1 MGIERDFKDLWEEI
15 RKTNDYL
22 EKIYYERQLTE
33 AEKTPPVAQFR
44 SVTVNSVSQQV
55 LSSNTFRHEVN
66 VINNGPDTVF
76 IAATDQDLD
85 GVSGVT
91 SFVSAISLTNGASIR
106 LRYAGRLCAVAPS
119 GTASVSMV
127 ETIFERKITPEH
139 NKYAFHENYDVE
151 VKL

>member
-66 VINNGPDTVF
+66 IINNGPDTVF
-76 IAATDQDLD
+76 IASSDQDLD

-106 LRYAGRLCAVAPS
+106 LR
-119 GTASVSMV
+119 
-127 ETIFERKITPEH
+127 
-139 NKYAFHENYDVE
+139 
-151 VKL
+151 

>member
-55 LSSNTFRHEVN
+55 L
-66 VINNGPDTVF
+66 
-76 IAATDQDLD
+76 
-85 GVSGVT
+85 
-91 SFVSAISLTNGASIR
+91 
-106 LRYAGRLCAVAPS
+106 
-119 GTASVSMV
+119 
-127 ETIFERKITPEH
+127 
-139 NKYAFHENYDVE
+139 
-151 VKL
+151 